1 MASRFEQ
8 LRTPTTLLVASLA
21 GADFVVGL
29 IGPLFSFL
37 AAVPAGLRLSHAS
50 PHTCLFSL
58 SVAVLSIL
66 CSVFN
71 LLAIAIDRFIA
82 IMLPLRYDSIV
93 TQTMVK
99 VWIAVIWTVSVG
111 MSVVTYGWNRW
122 TTEAVCSFSGVLHR
136 QYTVYFVAV
145 PICSSLGAMPSS
157 GYSAM
162 RGHIRSAK
170 IMLMVLGTFYLC
182 WCPYMV
188 VAGIVAS
195 YGPKAPVVLRILYDG
210 TKILAITNSGL
221 NPCIYAWR
229 NIEFRKA
236 YKTLLR
242 CA

>member
-1 MASRFEQ
+1 MSSSPTGNVYTTSFCVPRFEQ

-145 PICSSLGAMPSS
+145 PICSSLGVITGLYGVLFSIAWKHRIQIQAS
-157 GYSAM
+157 G
-162 RGHIRSAK
+162 RSNVDEW
-170 IMLMVLGTFYLC
+170 M
-182 WCPYMV
+182 
-188 VAGIVAS
+188 
-195 YGPKAPVVLRILYDG
+195 DG
-210 TKILAITNSGL
+210 
-221 NPCIYAWR
+221 
-229 NIEFRKA
+229 
-236 YKTLLR
+236 
-242 CA
+242 